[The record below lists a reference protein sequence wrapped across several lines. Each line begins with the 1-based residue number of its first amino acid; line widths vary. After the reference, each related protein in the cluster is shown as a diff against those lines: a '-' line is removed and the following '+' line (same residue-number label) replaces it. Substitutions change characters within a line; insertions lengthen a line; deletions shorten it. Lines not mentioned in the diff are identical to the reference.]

1 LKKIESIEKITSSDD
16 EYNDLLMAD
25 HIFVVQGRGLD
36 DDNLHEFVYDLEYA
50 NWSHKIRS
58 TPNGEIK
65 IQNNFNNTDWMWGY
79 VITVNS
85 EDLFNFERDAF
96 LKSIKHGYKLDKL
109 NTGPTIKEENQK
121 IFDNLFEEI

>member
-36 DDNLHEFVYDLEYA
+36 DNNLYDFVYDLEYA
-50 NWSHKIRS
+50 NWSYKLRS
-58 TPNGEIK
+58 TPTGEIK
-65 IQNNFNNTDWMWGY
+65 IQNNFNNTEWMWGY
-79 VITVNS
+79 AISVNS
-85 EDLFNFERDAF
+85 GDLFNFERDAF

-109 NTGPTIKEENQK
+109 DTGPTIKEENQK
-121 IFDNLFEEI
+121 IFNNLFEEI